1 MGQLCGRHWR
11 YQPCELRYGPVLQV
25 RQHTAL
31 MLHWTIPLLYYETF
45 PRNRVLHAVLRA
57 ALEQPGAGLAE
68 ARRLAASRSFQD
80 ALLNCAVELVTYAA
94 SGEPTFPELTSRL
107 GRMPQVLDLW
117 DAAGRFGSHVRG
129 APAVV
134 CSYLGLL
141 RLRIAEELAWRNGSL
156 LFQALS
162 AGGGGGCADGDRGL
176 VSVRAPVACAAMS
189 DYPPTRCMVTQEA
202 VLGSNRAPY
211 YSSHLEHCELAC
223 VGHFQPTSNQMSAE
237 QHHPYR
243 LHAPVKLICNEGR
256 CATEDE
262 RTGCARTEL
271 A

>member
-25 RQHTAL
+25 RQHTAV
-31 MLHWTIPLLYYETF
+31 MLRWAIPLLSCVTF

-117 DAAGRFGSHVRG
+117 DAAGRFGTHVRG
-129 APAVV
+129 APPVV
-134 CSYLGLL
+134 GSYLGLL
-141 RLRIAEELAWRNGSL
+141 RLRIAEELAWRNGSS

-162 AGGGGGCADGDRGL
+162 TGGGGGCADGDKGL
-176 VSVRAPVACAAMS
+176 VSVRAPNACAALKNC
-189 DYPPTRCMVTQEA
+189 PAARAMVTQLA
-202 VLGSNRAPY
+202 VR
-211 YSSHLEHCELAC
+211 
-223 VGHFQPTSNQMSAE
+223 
-237 QHHPYR
+237 
-243 LHAPVKLICNEGR
+243 
-256 CATEDE
+256 
-262 RTGCARTEL
+262 
-271 A
+271 